1 MADFTHLLIYYY
13 GNWRTSY
20 YITCITLLLYRAGWR
35 AEPSQ
40 DIIIYRWLQF
50 TGSPK
55 MNQGFLTGFVWTQIK
70 KMIPA
75 FNCNLSSMMLSP
87 ELSLEQQWM
96 KVLVVWWWDWGG
108 LGSHPGSS
116 VSKSSWH
123 LFWLP
128 QRALHLVRD
137 TQRPERCPLSRTQ
150 PASVRPASLIPWKE
164 NSHAVQP
171 PGTFKELQDCSRNG
185 REMAKSGGISQGD
198 EALAAILTVRIKLL

>member
-1 MADFTHLLIYYY
+1 MLCKLADFTYWLIYYY

-20 YITCITLLLYRAGWR
+20 YIICSTLLLHRAGWR

-55 MNQGFLTGFVWTQIK
+55 MNQGLLIGFVWTQIK

-116 VSKSSWH
+116 VGKSSWH

-128 QRALHLVRD
+128 EGSSSYEGHSEAWKMSSVKDTASFCKASITNPLEGNLTCCAATRD
-137 TQRPERCPLSRTQ
+137 
-150 PASVRPASLIPWKE
+150 I
-164 NSHAVQP
+164 
-171 PGTFKELQDCSRNG
+171 
-185 REMAKSGGISQGD
+185 
-198 EALAAILTVRIKLL
+198 